1 MEIKRGE
8 IWMINLDPTV
18 GHEIKKVRPGVV
30 IQNDLGNRFSPIT
43 IIVPISSQKIEK
55 VYPFEVF
62 ISKENNNGLEKD
74 SKIVCNQMRA
84 IDKRRLSRKIGTVS
98 KDLIEDINT
107 ALKISL
113 DLD

>member
-1 MEIKRGE
+1 M
-8 IWMINLDPTV
+8 
-18 GHEIKKVRPGVV
+18 
-30 IQNDLGNRFSPIT
+30 
-43 IIVPISSQKIEK
+43 
-55 VYPFEVF
+55 F